1 MDPEVAKAMRQIV
14 KEEMAL
20 GLKTYIA
27 TVNASLAKMQTDID
41 TCKSTCDGLETGAN
55 AADTRITEL
64 ERENEILKKEVIK
77 LNGNV
82 ASVADHSRKFNI
94 KIMGLPKGVEGPKP
108 TPFVSDMLYE
118 IFGEEELG
126 DPPLVNIAH
135 RIGPQTQQRRT
146 MIVRLNSLEARNTII
161 KLAAVKGKQ
170 GSLRYRE
177 QKISIYPDL
186 TTEQREQI
194 AAFNEVRELL
204 RTTDL
209 RHGIA
214 QPKIKLLV
222 TFKEETHTFTDPA
235 KAKVF
240 FENEIKPTLS

>member
-1 MDPEVAKAMRQIV
+1 
-14 KEEMAL
+14 
-20 GLKTYIA
+20 
-27 TVNASLAKMQTDID
+27 
-41 TCKSTCDGLETGAN
+41 
-55 AADTRITEL
+55 
-64 ERENEILKKEVIK
+64 
-77 LNGNV
+77 
-82 ASVADHSRKFNI
+82 
-94 KIMGLPKGVEGPKP
+94 
-108 TPFVSDMLYE
+108 
-118 IFGEEELG
+118 
-126 DPPLVNIAH
+126 
-135 RIGPQTQQRRT
+135 